1 MKPRI
6 ALTTTPATVED
17 RPVEQVNQSYV
28 DAVVRAGGIPFVLPV
43 MDPDDADPALL
54 AVDGLLLT
62 GGGDVDPA
70 RYGAAPVPEVYGLD
84 PGRDAFEIA
93 LVLAAVRAGL
103 PVLGICRGA
112 QVLNVALGGTLL
124 QHIPA
129 VTGRDHCLRDRAYE
143 IVHGVAVTPGS
154 VLEAVAGPG
163 EIPVNSLHHQAVD
176 TLGAGLRAVAWAE
189 DGIVEGVESDG
200 LGRLLGVQWHPELL
214 TGPGHARHEGLFAWL
229 VSEAAGPT
237 DTTTSTSTRGSSST
251 KPRAGVSPSRSTLP
265 PEAPSA

>member
-6 ALTTTPATVED
+6 ALTTTPETVED
-17 RPVEQVNQSYV
+17 RPVELVNQSYV
-28 DAVVRAGGIPFVLPV
+28 DAIVRAGGLPFVLPV
-43 MDPDDADPALL
+43 LDPHDAELALL

-84 PGRDAFEIA
+84 PGRDAFEVA

-103 PVLGICRGA
+103 PVLGICRGS
-112 QVLNVALGGTLL
+112 QVLNVALGGSLI

-143 IVHGVAVTPGS
+143 TVHDVAVASGS
-154 VLEAVAGPG
+154 LLEAVAGGP

-176 TLGAGLRAVAWAE
+176 GLGAGLRAVAWAE

-214 TGPGHARHEGLFAWL
+214 TGPGHAAHERLFAWL
-229 VSEAAGPT
+229 VTEAAGPVG
-237 DTTTSTSTRGSSST
+237 TTPSTSTRGSSST
-251 KPRAGVSPSRSTLP
+251 KPWAGVSPSKSTIP
-265 PEAPSA
+265 PEARSA